1 MNRSKWIL
9 IKLLNIEVALSI
21 RINMP
26 VMKRTSKKAQ
36 KIADKIL
43 GTPQNMQSTIN
54 VKRKKS
60 FELLE
65 NKDYRLIR

>member
-1 MNRSKWIL
+1 
-9 IKLLNIEVALSI
+9 
-21 RINMP
+21 MP